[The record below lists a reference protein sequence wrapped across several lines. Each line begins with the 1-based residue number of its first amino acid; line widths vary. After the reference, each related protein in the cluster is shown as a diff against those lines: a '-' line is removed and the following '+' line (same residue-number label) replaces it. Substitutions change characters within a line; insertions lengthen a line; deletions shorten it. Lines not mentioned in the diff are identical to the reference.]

1 MSNLRVQTRSR
12 LSENQRIETRWH
24 ITLMTARKNTW
35 KRSISFIYSTVSSL
49 KERVGLI
56 FFLLL
61 LFWFLHWFNKFQT
74 LREQKAS
81 TRVCSDCWASVSTIR
96 LQSLSLNEPTLFIY
110 LFISFGVYWSSAFL
124 LDEAYWPIASQR
136 KQSRLGIRGLN
147 WSGGVNLRRR
157 TFVPPWS
164 EEGFFLLLI
173 SPWWGTGHPRV
184 VLLPFP
190 KPIHAKDLMGDLG
203 D

>member
-1 MSNLRVQTRSR
+1 
-12 LSENQRIETRWH
+12 
-24 ITLMTARKNTW
+24 MTARKNTW

-49 KERVGLI
+49 KERVGLM
-56 FFLLL
+56 FFFSSLVLVPSLVQQVSNPEGAESIHTRLFRLLGVSV
-61 LFWFLHWFNKFQT
+61 NY
-74 LREQKAS
+74 S
-81 TRVCSDCWASVSTIR
+81 TSISISKRAD
-96 LQSLSLNEPTLFIY
+96 FIY
-110 LFISFGVYWSSAFL
+110 LFISFRVYWSSAFL
-124 LDEAYWPIASQR
+124 LDEAYWPIASRR
-136 KQSRLGIRGLN
+136 KQPRLGIRGLN
-147 WSGGVNLRRR
+147 WSGRVNLRRR